1 MQTEE
6 APMQAAAPAVP
17 RRAVIGAGL
26 VALAIGLAAWAGLS
40 GAALAPASTDYQFSR
55 GTQLATGEEARM
67 KADIARAA
75 ADDRLHLR
83 VIGHSGTEGDAAA
96 NMRLSEDRA
105 EAARGIALAAG
116 LPASR
121 IDWVGGVGGG
131 DPLPRGDD
139 MGDRAYQSGL
149 ARVTLIWRLQ
159 P

>member
-1 MQTEE
+1 
-6 APMQAAAPAVP
+6 MQAAAPAVP

-75 ADDRLHLR
+75 ADDRC
-83 VIGHSGTEGDAAA
+83 ICGSSAIAGP
-96 NMRLSEDRA
+96 RA
-105 EAARGIALAAG
+105 TQPPTCACPKIAPKPPA
-116 LPASR
+116 ASR
-121 IDWVGGVGGG
+121 WRPVCRPAGSTGSAGRRRRSA
-131 DPLPRGDD
+131 PRGDD